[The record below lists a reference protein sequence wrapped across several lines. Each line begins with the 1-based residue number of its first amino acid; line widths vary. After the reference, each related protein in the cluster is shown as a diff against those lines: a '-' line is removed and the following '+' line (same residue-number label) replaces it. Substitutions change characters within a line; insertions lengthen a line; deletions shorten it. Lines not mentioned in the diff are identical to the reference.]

1 MGTSILGEHLL
12 ISLVPWL
19 AGVVVGGSLGYIC
32 ARVIHRLFSTL
43 PNLRR
48 PSTLLPW
55 RTVVMTLPLLFP
67 LIPIL
72 IGLGVGAGAT
82 VVGFFVFILA
92 WPFITG
98 TVLERWYP
106 SRPDVRLVGGI
117 RTLAV
122 ASVIVA
128 TLAPLVTGS
137 GGAGVLIFREGYQ
150 SHDLARILRGLV
162 VVVLLSLISD
172 LFLGALQFLLSRTRS
187 NPNRGKA
194 RPTNHAT
201 PMSPNHKSETASGS
215 VSRTS
220 QYVPP
225 FICDIEPVW
234 ERSG

>member
-1 MGTSILGEHLL
+1 METSILGEHAL

-19 AGVVVGGSLGYIC
+19 VAVVVAGGLGYIC
-32 ARVIHRLFSTL
+32 AREIRSLFSTL
-43 PNLRR
+43 PGLRTG
-48 PSTLLPW
+48 SMLLPW
-55 RTVVMTLPLLFP
+55 RTIVMTLPLLFP
-67 LIPIL
+67 FIPAI
-72 IGLGVGAGAT
+72 IGLGVFAGTT
-82 VVGFFVFILA
+82 VVGFYVFILA
-92 WPFITG
+92 WPFITS

-150 SHDLARILRGLV
+150 SLDYARMLRGFA

-187 NPNRGKA
+187 SSNPGKA

-201 PMSPNHKSETASGS
+201 PMSPNRASETASGP
-215 VSRTS
+215 VSKTS

-225 FICDIEPVW
+225 FLCDTEPI
-234 ERSG
+234 